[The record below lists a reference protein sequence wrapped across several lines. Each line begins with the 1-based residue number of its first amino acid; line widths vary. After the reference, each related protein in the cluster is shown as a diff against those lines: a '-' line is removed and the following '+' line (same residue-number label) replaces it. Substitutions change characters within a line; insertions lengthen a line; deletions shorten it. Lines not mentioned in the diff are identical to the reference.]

1 MTIATPPI
9 PFARL
14 RDVFVNTIADEPA
27 DAGAVTVADAVAEA
41 ERLVTRRP
49 AVTDVPDA
57 SPEPEA
63 IDETPS
69 RSNELL
75 LIFES
80 GDLERT
86 WATLIL
92 ATSAAA
98 SGMKVSIFLTFW
110 GFYPLVKPGVRITGE
125 NWMQKM
131 LSFMNRPG
139 IDHVRMSRLNFMGMG
154 PWMAKRLAKSHGV
167 AQPAELLEVAMAMG
181 VRLIPCQMTMD
192 MFGLKREDLIDGLDE
207 PAGAATVLEQVASGV
222 PALFI

>member
-1 MTIATPPI
+1 MTIAI
-9 PFARL
+9 PTLPSVRL
-14 RDVFVNTIADEPA
+14 RDVLVGAIADEPP
-27 DAGAVTVADAVAEA
+27 GVAAASAEATAVAEPVTTAPVDEIGIPETDA
-41 ERLVTRRP
+41 EAEAEVGRP
-49 AVTDVPDA
+49 A
-57 SPEPEA
+57 
-63 IDETPS
+63 

-154 PWMAKRLAKSHGV
+154 PWMAKRLARSHGV
-167 AQPAELLEVAMAMG
+167 ALPDELLEVAIAMG

-192 MFGLKREDLIDGLDE
+192 MFGLTRDDLIDGLEE

>member
-1 MTIATPPI
+1 MTIAAPTI
-9 PFARL
+9 PVDLL
-14 RDVFVNTIADEPA
+14 REVFVNAIADEPPDVLEA
-27 DAGAVTVADAVAEA
+27 TAMSEPATATLSPEAPGVPVAAPEPATE
-41 ERLVTRRP
+41 ETRP
-49 AVTDVPDA
+49 ATA
-57 SPEPEA
+57 
-63 IDETPS
+63 
-69 RSNELL
+69 NELL

-92 ATSAAA
+92 ATTAAA

-139 IDHVRMSRLNFMGMG
+139 IDHVKMSRLNFMGMG

-167 AQPAELLEVAMAMG
+167 AEPRELLEVAMAMG

-207 PAGAATVLEQVASGV
+207 PAGAATVLQQVASGV